1 MFKKFL
7 TLVQKY
13 RVAILYHSYR
23 KMAQQKA
30 NDLHCRIYCVKVNG
44 HPRLISRNDLKYLR
58 STKQVP
64 KSFTSLDLQRIALFW
79 VNPKQNR

>member
-1 MFKKFL
+1 MIKKFL

-13 RVAILYHSYR
+13 RVAILYRRYR
-23 KMAQQKA
+23 KMAQKKA
-30 NDLHCRIYCVKVNG
+30 NDLHCRVYCVKVND
-44 HPRLISRNDLKYLR
+44 HPRFITRNDLKYLR

-64 KSFTSLDLQRIALFW
+64 KSFTSLDLMRIALFW

>member
-13 RVAILYHSYR
+13 RVAILYRSYHTA
-23 KMAQQKA
+23 AQQRA

-44 HPRLISRNDLKYLR
+44 RPRLISREDLKHLR
-58 STKQVP
+58 STRQVP

-79 VNPKQNR
+79 VNPKNN